1 MKIEMGNLEN
11 IKKEINEQ
19 DRLDAVERKVREIK
33 DVAIGT
39 TQNKAQKEKKTEKSD
54 LGNNIELSNM
64 HVIGVLEGK
73 EKGRKI
79 EKYDRRDNW
88 TSSMCLGYKHLE
100 RTLLQP

>member
-1 MKIEMGNLEN
+1 MGNQEN

-19 DRLDAVERKVREIK
+19 DRLDAAEQKIREIK

-39 TQNKAQKEKKTEKSD
+39 TQNKAQKEKKTEKRD
-54 LGNNIELSNM
+54 LGNNIELPNM

-73 EKGRKI
+73 ETGGKI
-79 EKYDRRDNW
+79 GKYDQRDNW
-88 TSSMCLGYKHLE
+88 ASSMCLFYRHLE